1 MNLLEL
7 LGLSRRGEDEDEE
20 KRREEM
26 QERAKQLV

>member
-1 MNLLEL
+1 VNLLEL